1 MKSKYPYMSYVTV
14 DAIIYRVSPTEPHR
28 TEVLLIKRKNE
39 PFKGKWALPGGYMEP
54 HEIPEQTVF
63 REVFEET
70 GIAGNGFVP
79 FRGYA
84 GPNRDP
90 RGFTSTFPFSL
101 DFDKMINK
109 TIKVGDDATEY
120 KWEHLTYGMDLAF
133 DHAEIVGDF
142 YVDEIADKEIE
153 RALDNLREDDN
164 RYILKLGE
172 DILVFPGDN
181 YLFEYLNITLNY
193 PPNYDQVL
201 LDLSILEENKENF
214 LVRNS
219 EVYLFT
225 ELTESFMNYLDI

>member
-1 MKSKYPYMSYVTV
+1 MKSKYPYMSYVTA

-90 RGFTSTFPFSL
+90 RGFTSTLTFSL

-133 DHAEIVGDF
+133 DHAQILGDF
-142 YVDEIADKEIE
+142 YIYERVDKDLE
-153 RALDNLREDDN
+153 RALGEDK
-164 RYILKLGE
+164 YIVKLGG
-172 DILVFPGDN
+172 DILVFPRD
-181 YLFEYLNITLNY
+181 
-193 PPNYDQVL
+193 
-201 LDLSILEENKENF
+201 KEMF
-214 LVRNS
+214 D
-219 EVYLFT
+219 YLFT
-225 ELTESFMNYLDI
+225 YFNYPSSSDLAILDLYILDEHTENLLIKNGEVLLFYEIQEEYLKHIGL